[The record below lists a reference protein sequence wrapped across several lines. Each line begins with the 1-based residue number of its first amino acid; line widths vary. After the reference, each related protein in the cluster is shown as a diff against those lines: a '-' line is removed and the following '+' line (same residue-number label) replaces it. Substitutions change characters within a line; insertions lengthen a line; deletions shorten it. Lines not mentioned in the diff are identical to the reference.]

1 MTIRT
6 RASVPAVI
14 LAIAVTTWMDASG
27 LTAFSALPLLPI
39 AGLLWYVTGS
49 SRRAVG
55 LMLGAS
61 RYHALAVA
69 YPLVVL
75 GMCALI
81 SLGAADVGAA
91 HFDARKALANVALG
105 AVATTIVA
113 MLTEEGFFR
122 GALWASRRR
131 RPLLF
136 TSIAFAL
143 WHVSAVTLPTGFDL
157 PVAQIPVF
165 LVNAAVMGAIW
176 GVLRDISGSLVVSSV
191 SHGVWNGLAYAL
203 FGYGTK
209 GGALGIR
216 HTAIYGPEVG
226 LVGLALNALV
236 LLAVAKTLNK
246 TEPNA
251 NTLYSSA

>member
-1 MTIRT
+1 VRTDIVRCRGCWHGALRLAKGARERCARGIRNNH
-6 RASVPAVI
+6 
-14 LAIAVTTWMDASG
+14 
-27 LTAFSALPLLPI
+27 
-39 AGLLWYVTGS
+39 
-49 SRRAVG
+49 RR
-55 LMLGAS
+55 
-61 RYHALAVA
+61 HA
-69 YPLVVL
+69 
-75 GMCALI
+75 
-81 SLGAADVGAA
+81 
-91 HFDARKALANVALG
+91 H
-105 AVATTIVA
+105 
-113 MLTEEGFFR
+113 R
-122 GALWASRRR
+122 GRVFPRALWASRRR

-236 LLAVAKTLNK
+236 LFAVAKTLNK

-251 NTLYSSA
+251 NTLYFSA